1 MEGRTEPAATYRI
14 GKATVRILAGKMTK
28 EEMQQAFEQGSRKL
42 RREMVRKLMA
52 SSENSEGRM

>member
-14 GKATVRILAGKMTK
+14 GKATVLILAGKMTK

-42 RREMVRKLMA
+42 RREMVRRLMA